1 MMSMVAWVVCVRRG
15 TGRHSVPRLKTPGS
29 GNLKVPSCI
38 PHNAAGRQP
47 EGLGQGFFRQML
59 TLFRC
64 RLAGDCVRRGRPVR
78 NVKGPAAPP
87 NGQSFYCCEQVRM
100 RSVVN
105 GDAVSEAQRPIAPLF
120 GLIVGEILFVLN
132 RKTVLCPPQGLPS
145 SAPLHH
151 DLIQPGICSH
161 LGAADK
167 GAVALCALQCAIQ
180 RQERLARKIRAQA
193 TMLQAPINRAAPED
207 GALPAARQAQL
218 IGASFAPALEFRTIP
233 AVFAAHGGEPS
244 VISHG
249 PTLAP
254 QIIRRAPTLHNHA
267 GEAMA

>member
-1 MMSMVAWVVCVRRG
+1 MGGVR
-15 TGRHSVPRLKTPGS
+15 
-29 GNLKVPSCI
+29 
-38 PHNAAGRQP
+38 
-47 EGLGQGFFRQML
+47 E
-59 TLFRC
+59 
-64 RLAGDCVRRGRPVR
+64 AGDRRTFCSPPQNATELASRRIPLVLRPMRRDAIPMAWGRDVSVDAASSRCVSCGACAHRGWPVR